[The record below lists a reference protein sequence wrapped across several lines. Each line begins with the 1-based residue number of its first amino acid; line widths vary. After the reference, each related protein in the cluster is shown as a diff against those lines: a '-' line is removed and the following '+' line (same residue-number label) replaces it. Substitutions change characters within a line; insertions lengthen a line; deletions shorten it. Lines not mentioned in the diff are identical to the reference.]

1 MIHSSVNIDDMGD
14 IFIPWM
20 IHKKVNIADAL
31 FFDSLYRSVNIDDR
45 EDIFLLWMIHKNV
58 NIDDGEDIFIL
69 WFTI

>member
-1 MIHSSVNIDDMGD
+1 MGK
-14 IFIPWM
+14 IS
-20 IHKKVNIADAL
+20 L
-31 FFDSLYRSVNIDDR
+31 FFDSLYSSVNIDDR